1 MQPETGANPPNGA
14 PPLAIEWALRD
25 AAMNDA
31 PGEVTLLLSEMKRG
45 NADALPKLIPLV
57 YQELRRLAAHFL
69 KEERP
74 GHTLQPTALVHEAYM
89 KLAGQTRAEWQNRAQ
104 FMAVAAQVMRRI
116 LVDYARQRV
125 ATKRGGGEQP
135 LDVSVLEIA
144 GGMEQ
149 SEEMLAVDTA
159 LDRLSQL
166 DPQQARVVEMRYF
179 GGLSVEETAEAMEIS
194 PRTVKREWSMAKAW
208 LRLEIAPKGGE

>member
-1 MQPETGANPPNGA
+1 MH
-14 PPLAIEWALRD
+14 D
-25 AAMNDA
+25 SS
-31 PGEVTLLLSEMKRG
+31 GEVTLLLAEMKRG
-45 NADALPKLIPLV
+45 NTEALPRLIPLV

-125 ATKRGGGEQP
+125 ASKRGGGEAP
-135 LDVSVLEIA
+135 LDVTVLEIA
-144 GGMEQ
+144 GGIEQ

-159 LDRLSQL
+159 VERLNQI

-179 GGLSVEETAEAMEIS
+179 GGMSVEETAEAMDIS
-194 PRTVKREWSMAKAW
+194 PRTVKREWAMAKAW
-208 LRLEIAPKGGE
+208 LRVEISAKADK